1 VGLLATVTDEAGL
14 GIEPF
19 CAFDAVVTAQVGEVL
34 FGLGVLVLGEV
45 LRGEEVGLD
54 LVDVPGF
61 SPRLDESALVANTH
75 LEGCV
80 CEKEQIAAWWNARE
94 AFSAA

>member
-1 VGLLATVTDEAGL
+1 MEVPNSDLPALMGLLATVTDKAGL

-19 CAFDAVVTAQVGEVL
+19 CAFDAVITAQVGEVL

-54 LVDVPGF
+54 LVDVPAF
-61 SPRLDESALVANTH
+61 VVSATP
-75 LEGCV
+75 
-80 CEKEQIAAWWNARE
+80 
-94 AFSAA
+94 